1 MDVFFSVPL
10 HMYIFLKDNPVE
22 AILESVDRA
31 IEVIHYQAA
40 NTGGI
45 YTREQ
50 RSNLRSVETC
60 TV

>member
-1 MDVFFSVPL
+1 
-10 HMYIFLKDNPVE
+10 MYIFLKDNPVE